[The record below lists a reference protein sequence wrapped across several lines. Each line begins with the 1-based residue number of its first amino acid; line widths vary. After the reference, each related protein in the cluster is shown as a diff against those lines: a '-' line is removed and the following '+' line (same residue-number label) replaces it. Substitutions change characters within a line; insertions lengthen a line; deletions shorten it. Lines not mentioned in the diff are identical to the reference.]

1 MIDRRNPDYDP
12 EENHL
17 SDDEMADLKAL
28 NDEEERRERKLEND

>member
-1 MIDRRNPDYDP
+1 MIDRRSPDYDP

-17 SDDEMADLKAL
+17 SDDEMADLKTL